1 MKVLT
6 SKVVDGAL
14 DVPAG
19 TLHDGD
25 TVTLVVHD
33 DEASFSLTE
42 EERGFLAESIA
53 QVERGDWLDGWQ
65 LLGDLKA

>member
-6 SKVVDGAL
+6 SKVVDGEL

-19 TLHDGD
+19 TFHEGE

-33 DEASFSLTE
+33 DEAGFSLTE
-42 EERGFLAESIA
+42 EERIFLAESIA
-53 QVERGDWLDGWQ
+53 QVKRGEWVDGWQ
-65 LLGDLKA
+65 LLSELKA